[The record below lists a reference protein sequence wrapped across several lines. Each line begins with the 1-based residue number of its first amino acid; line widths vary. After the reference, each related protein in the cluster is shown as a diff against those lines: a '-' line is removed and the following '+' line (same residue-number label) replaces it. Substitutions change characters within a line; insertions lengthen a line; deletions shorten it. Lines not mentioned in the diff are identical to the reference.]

1 MREGRLLTSADQ
13 HGWPITRPSTYRVA
27 RHWRVARSNRNEI
40 ANKVQRRPPVLI
52 SAQAVGSGSATA
64 TLTVGKSVEARWNVL
79 QTVGSE
85 RQLLWNVE
93 ASKSSL
99 ARRLEELAA
108 WYLHVS

>member
-1 MREGRLLTSADQ
+1 MNDVPNWLWQGIATNLLADSLVAA
-13 HGWPITRPSTYRVA
+13 GWLAWKY
-27 RHWRVARSNRNEI
+27 RNEI
-40 ANKVQRRPPVLI
+40 ANKVQRKPPVLI
-52 SAQAVGSGSATA
+52 SAQSVGSGSATA
-64 TLTVGKSVEARWNVL
+64 ALTVGKSVEARWNVL

-93 ASKSSL
+93 APKPSL